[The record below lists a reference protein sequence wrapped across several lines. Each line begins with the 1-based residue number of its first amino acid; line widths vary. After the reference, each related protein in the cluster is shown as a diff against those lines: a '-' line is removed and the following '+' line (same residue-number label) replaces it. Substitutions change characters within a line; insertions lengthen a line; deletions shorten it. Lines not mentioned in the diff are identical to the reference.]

1 MSEEPIMSKI
11 NILPKSIA
19 ELIAAGEV
27 VERPAS
33 VVKELVENS
42 IDAGAKSVAVEIQ
55 NGGVRYI
62 RVTDDGC
69 GIAPEDVPTAFVSH
83 ATSKIKDA
91 SDLNSILTL
100 GFRGEALPSVAA
112 VSRLSM
118 LTRTEDSDEGVVY
131 TVEGGE
137 NASCSPAGCPVG
149 TTITVRDLFFNTPA
163 RMKFLKKDVTEGSCV
178 TDVVTKASL
187 AHPEVRFSL
196 IRDGKKVLSTP
207 GNGKLSDTV
216 YSVFGK
222 SVAEA
227 LIPCEYSANGIS
239 VVGYISKPLNNRPNR
254 NMQFFF
260 VNGRS
265 VRIPAAVP
273 ALDEAYKN
281 SIMVGKFPMCFLNVS
296 IAAEKVDVNVHPAK
310 TEIRFSEESKIFEVI
325 YYAAKSALTRGD
337 TSRPA
342 IKLTD
347 NSVLEA
353 PRQKTEQLSFSAH
366 PVNGASAA
374 ARQENPYFSF
384 ARSDDAP
391 SGSVFAKKQIPVSIE
406 NGGNAFAASRNGQ
419 SDSLSGY
426 RLEKDEDTN
435 QARAGQKESST
446 VAAQQNENASITGA
460 SCAKGSESG
469 KTSDS
474 ESGTTVI
481 PGNDREK
488 VLSRDGLAAKYN
500 YPQTLPLRSSEAD
513 PISDGALR
521 AFSPETGYNVPWIKK
536 TNIDVFVDD
545 APVEDKGGAAE
556 KEQADAGQANGFEA
570 ASDDFRIIGEAFK
583 TYIIVEKDSKLLIID
598 KHAAHERMIFN
609 KMTNSAESYSQVLL
623 TPVPVTLSGK
633 EYATVTENIGIFA
646 EAGFT
651 VDDFGDGTVAVRE
664 CPAELTKEDI
674 PSLIIEIAGE
684 LLKGNT
690 RAKPERLERIR
701 ETAACRAAIKAGDS
715 LKPEETYAFVR
726 QLLSD
731 SSVRYCPH
739 GRPVMY
745 ELSKHEIERQFGRL
759 G

>member
-1 MSEEPIMSKI
+1 MSKI
-11 NILPKSIA
+11 NILPKNIA

-337 TSRPA
+337 VSRPA
-342 IKLTD
+342 IKLND

-353 PRQKTEQLSFSAH
+353 PRQKTEQLSFSAR

-374 ARQENPYFSF
+374 ARQENPYLSF

-406 NGGNAFAASRNGQ
+406 NGGNTFAASRNGQ

-426 RLEKDEDTN
+426 RLGKDEDTE
-435 QARAGQKESST
+435 QARVEQKESST

-460 SCAKGSESG
+460 SCAKGSEAGMTSG
-469 KTSDS
+469 G
-474 ESGTTVI
+474 ENRTTVI
-481 PGNDREK
+481 SGNDREK
-488 VLSRDGLAAKYN
+488 VLSQDGLAAKYN

-513 PISDGALR
+513 PISDGAPR

-609 KMTNSAESYSQVLL
+609 KMTNSAENYSQVLL

>member
-1 MSEEPIMSKI
+1 MAKI

-69 GIAPEDVPTAFVSH
+69 GIAPEDVPTAFISH

-227 LIPCEYSANGIS
+227 LLPCEYSANGIS
-239 VVGYISKPLNNRPNR
+239 VAGYISKPLNNRPNR

-337 TSRPA
+337 VSHPT

-347 NSVLEA
+347 NSVLDA

-366 PVNGASAA
+366 SVNGASAA
-374 ARQENPYFSF
+374 ARQENPYSSF
-384 ARSDDAP
+384 VRRDDAP
-391 SGSVFAKKQIPVSIE
+391 SGSVFAKEQTPVKAES
-406 NGGNAFAASRNGQ
+406 GGNAFEKSRNGQ
-419 SDSLSGY
+419 SESLSGY
-426 RLEKDEDTN
+426 RLRKNDDTE
-435 QARAGQKESST
+435 QTRAGQKESPT
-446 VAAQQNENASITGA
+446 AAAQQNENAPVAGTAFA
-460 SCAKGSESG
+460 SPAKSGESG

-474 ESGTTVI
+474 ESGTTGI
-481 PGNDREK
+481 SGNDREK
-488 VLSRDGLAAKYN
+488 VLSPDGLAAKYN

-513 PISDGALR
+513 PISDGAPR
-521 AFSPETGYNVPWIKK
+521 ASSPETGYNVPWMKK

-545 APVEDKGGAAE
+545 DSADNGGTAVEKHS
-556 KEQADAGQANGFEA
+556 AGKDENISDN

-583 TYIIVEKDSKLLIID
+583 TYIIVEKDSKLLIVD

-633 EYATVTENIGIFA
+633 EYAAVTENIGIFA

>member
-1 MSEEPIMSKI
+1 MAKI

-131 TVEGGE
+131 TIEGGE

-281 SIMVGKFPMCFLNVS
+281 SIMVGKFPMCFLNVR

-337 TSRPA
+337 VSRPA
-342 IKLTD
+342 IKLND

-353 PRQKTEQLSFSAH
+353 PRQKTEQLSFSAR

-374 ARQENPYFSF
+374 ARQENPYLSF

-426 RLEKDEDTN
+426 RLGKDEDTEP
-435 QARAGQKESST
+435 ARAEQKESST

-460 SCAKGSESG
+460 SCAKGSEAGMTSG
-469 KTSDS
+469 G
-474 ESGTTVI
+474 ENRTTVI
-481 PGNDREK
+481 SGNDREK
-488 VLSRDGLAAKYN
+488 VLSRDGLAAKNN

-513 PISDGALR
+513 PISDGAPR
-521 AFSPETGYNVPWIKK
+521 VFSPETGYNVPWIKK

-664 CPAELTKEDI
+664 CPAELAKEDI

-690 RAKPERLERIR
+690 RAKPERLERVR

>member
-1 MSEEPIMSKI
+1 MSKI

-337 TSRPA
+337 VSRPA
-342 IKLTD
+342 IKLND

-374 ARQENPYFSF
+374 ARQENPYSSF

-426 RLEKDEDTN
+426 RLGKDEDTG

-446 VAAQQNENASITGA
+446 AAANENAPVTGTA
-460 SCAKGSESG
+460 FAFSAKSGESG
-469 KTSDS
+469 KTSGS

-481 PGNDREK
+481 SGNDREK
-488 VLSRDGLAAKYN
+488 VCSRDGLAAKYN

-513 PISDGALR
+513 PISDGAPR

>member
-1 MSEEPIMSKI
+1 MAKI

-118 LTRTEDSDEGVVY
+118 LTRTEDSGEGVVY
-131 TVEGGE
+131 TIEGGE

-337 TSRPA
+337 VSRPA
-342 IKLTD
+342 IKLND

-353 PRQKTEQLSFSAH
+353 PRQKTEQLSFSPH

-374 ARQENPYFSF
+374 ARQENPYSSF

-426 RLEKDEDTN
+426 RLEKDEDTE
-435 QARAGQKESST
+435 QARAEKKESST
-446 VAAQQNENASITGA
+446 AAAQQNENASITGA
-460 SCAKGSESG
+460 SCAKGSEAGMTSG
-469 KTSDS
+469 G
-474 ESGTTVI
+474 ENRTTVI
-481 PGNDREK
+481 SGNDREK
-488 VLSRDGLAAKYN
+488 VLSRDGFAAKYN

-513 PISDGALR
+513 PISDGAPR
-521 AFSPETGYNVPWIKK
+521 ASSPETGYNVPWIKK

>member
-1 MSEEPIMSKI
+1 MSKI

-131 TVEGGE
+131 TIEGGE

-337 TSRPA
+337 VSRPA

-391 SGSVFAKKQIPVSIE
+391 SGSVFAKKQIPVSVE

-426 RLEKDEDTN
+426 RLGKDEDTG

-446 VAAQQNENASITGA
+446 VAAQQNENASITVA
-460 SCAKGSESG
+460 SCAKGSEAGMTSG
-469 KTSDS
+469 G
-474 ESGTTVI
+474 ENRTTVI
-481 PGNDREK
+481 SGNDREK
-488 VLSRDGLAAKYN
+488 LLSQDGLAAKYN

-513 PISDGALR
+513 PISDGAPR

-545 APVEDKGGAAE
+545 APVEDNGGAAE

>member
-1 MSEEPIMSKI
+1 MAKI

-131 TVEGGE
+131 TIEGGE

-207 GNGKLSDTV
+207 GNGKLSDTI

-239 VVGYISKPLNNRPNR
+239 VAGYISKPLNNRPNR

-337 TSRPA
+337 VSRPA
-342 IKLTD
+342 IKLND

-353 PRQKTEQLSFSAH
+353 PRQETEQLSFSAR

-391 SGSVFAKKQIPVSIE
+391 SGSVFVKKQIPVSIE

-426 RLEKDEDTN
+426 RLGKDEDTE

-446 VAAQQNENASITGA
+446 VAAQENENASITGA
-460 SCAKGSESG
+460 SCAKGSEAGMTSG
-469 KTSDS
+469 G
-474 ESGTTVI
+474 ENRTTVI
-481 PGNDREK
+481 SGNDREK
-488 VLSRDGLAAKYN
+488 VLSQNGLAAKYN

-513 PISDGALR
+513 PISDGAPR

>member
-1 MSEEPIMSKI
+1 MAKI

-178 TDVVTKASL
+178 TDVVTRASL

-337 TSRPA
+337 VSRPA
-342 IKLTD
+342 IKLND

-419 SDSLSGY
+419 SDSMAGY
-426 RLEKDEDTN
+426 RLGKDEDTE
-435 QARAGQKESST
+435 QARAEQKESST
-446 VAAQQNENASITGA
+446 VSAQQNENASITGA
-460 SCAKGSESG
+460 SCTK
-469 KTSDS
+469 DS
-474 ESGTTVI
+474 EAGMTSGGENRTTVI
-481 PGNDREK
+481 SGNDREK

-513 PISDGALR
+513 PISDGAPR

-715 LKPEETYAFVR
+715 LKPEETYAIVR

>member
-1 MSEEPIMSKI
+1 MSKI

-426 RLEKDEDTN
+426 RLGKDEDTD

-460 SCAKGSESG
+460 SCAKGSEAGMTSG
-469 KTSDS
+469 G
-474 ESGTTVI
+474 ENRTTVI
-481 PGNDREK
+481 SGNDREK
-488 VLSRDGLAAKYN
+488 VLSRNGLAAKYN

-513 PISDGALR
+513 PISDGAPR

-556 KEQADAGQANGFEA
+556 KEQADSGQANGFEA
-570 ASDDFRIIGEAFK
+570 APDDFRIIGEAFK

-684 LLKGNT
+684 LLKGNA

>member
-1 MSEEPIMSKI
+1 MSKI

-131 TVEGGE
+131 TIEGGE
-137 NASCSPAGCPVG
+137 NAICSPAGCPVG

-178 TDVVTKASL
+178 TDVVTRASL

-281 SIMVGKFPMCFLNVS
+281 SIMVGKFPMCFLNVR

-337 TSRPA
+337 VSRPA
-342 IKLTD
+342 IKLND

-374 ARQENPYFSF
+374 ARQENPYSSF

-426 RLEKDEDTN
+426 RLGKDEDTEP
-435 QARAGQKESST
+435 ARAEQKESST

-460 SCAKGSESG
+460 SCAKGSEAGMTSG
-469 KTSDS
+469 G
-474 ESGTTVI
+474 ENRTTVI
-481 PGNDREK
+481 SGNDREK

-513 PISDGALR
+513 PISDGAPR